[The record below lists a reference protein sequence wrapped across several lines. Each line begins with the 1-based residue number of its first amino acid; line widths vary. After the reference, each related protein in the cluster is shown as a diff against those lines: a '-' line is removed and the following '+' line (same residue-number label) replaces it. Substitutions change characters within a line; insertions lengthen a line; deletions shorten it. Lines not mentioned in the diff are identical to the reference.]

1 VVGRSTHEEKE
12 RVHQTKTLNKAVL
25 PLLGYDIG
33 DQPPICLTAYA
44 LTGVTEMN
52 FERKMRAS
60 MRLDM
65 STGLLQDMAY
75 TAQRRLPAASLRH
88 SLINIVF
95 TRVLSAVNLIVPMAC
110 SERLK
115 KTLSK
120 RPF

>member
-1 VVGRSTHEEKE
+1 
-12 RVHQTKTLNKAVL
+12 
-25 PLLGYDIG
+25 
-33 DQPPICLTAYA
+33 
-44 LTGVTEMN
+44 MN